1 MIRFSLVCEN
11 SHEFESWFASND
23 SYDFQIDNNLV
34 CCPQCN
40 ATKVSKAVMAPAVAR
55 KDRPKAAPAKARDGA
70 KQAAKQSVALLGA
83 ADRELRDMARE
94 LHAKIV
100 AATVDVGAEFPQ
112 EARRIHDGDAPE
124 RPIRGQA
131 SIEEARALLDDGVS
145 VLPMPVLPEDRG

>member
-23 SYDFQIDNNLV
+23 SYDFQIENDLV
-34 CCPQCN
+34 SCPHCN
-40 ATKVSKAVMAPAVAR
+40 VTKVSKAVMAPAVAR
-55 KDRPKAAPAKARDGA
+55 KKRTAAAPV
-70 KQAAKQSVALLGA
+70 KQNVALLGEG
-83 ADRELRDMARE
+83 DRELRTMAHE

-112 EARRIHDGDAPE
+112 EARRIHDGAAPV

-131 SIEEARALLDDGVS
+131 SPEEARDLMEEGVS
-145 VLPMPVLPEDRG
+145 ILPMPILPEDRG